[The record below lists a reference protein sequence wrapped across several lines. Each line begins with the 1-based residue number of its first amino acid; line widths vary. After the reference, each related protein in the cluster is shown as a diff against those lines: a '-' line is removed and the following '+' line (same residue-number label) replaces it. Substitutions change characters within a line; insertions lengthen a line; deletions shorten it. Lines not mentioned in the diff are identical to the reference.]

1 MNSPAKNPVAQVL
14 AVLGSLRLTADLLGL
29 SIFLVFV
36 GTLAQVDKGIWTVM
50 EQYFRCWFA
59 CVDMKIF
66 FARDANVGGGFPF
79 PGGRLLG
86 AALLTNLLVSHGQR
100 ISVQ

>member
-1 MNSPAKNPVAQVL
+1 MNSPQKSPAAQVL
-14 AVLGSLRLTADLLGL
+14 SVLGSLRLTVTLLGL

-59 CVDMKIF
+59 WVDLKIF
-66 FARDANVGGGFPF
+66 FAHDANVGGGFPF

-86 AALLTNLLVSHGQR
+86 AALLTNLLISHAQR
-100 ISVQ
+100 I